1 MNTSR
6 RNAQSFEIGF
16 EFRSKDQL
24 IKLSQAVRWL
34 QEWPTIEALIYA
46 IYPAIRQTQTMTMPE
61 VIEYMLEELDSCLI
75 ENPYELPPPRRQDR
89 DAATMARQLVL
100 IFHWFEQW
108 EVIEAAIY
116 EARPDINRNLV
127 SAFGRL
133 LPCLARE
140 LTVAVQLYR
149 LRKQVAHMALTA

>member
-1 MNTSR
+1 LNTSR
-6 RNAQSFEIGF
+6 RNDQSFEFGF

-34 QEWPTIEALIYA
+34 QEWPRVESLIYV
-46 IYPAIRQTQTMTMPE
+46 IYPAIRQTQTITMPE
-61 VIEYMLEELDSCLI
+61 VIQYMLEELDSCLS
-75 ENPYELPPPRRQDR
+75 EDRYQLPPPRRQDR
-89 DAATMARQLVL
+89 DAATMRWQLVQ

-108 EVIEAAIY
+108 DVIEAAIY

-140 LTVAVQLYR
+140 LNVAVQLYH
-149 LRKQVAHMALTA
+149 LRKHVAHTPLTA